1 LQAIP
6 KPERIAIVTRILV
19 MDDQS
24 DVRAVITLA
33 LRVKGFE
40 VVGVDSGVAG
50 LKAFAESRFDLA
62 IVDIFLGGMNGAD
75 VMAILREQAPNLPI
89 VAISGV
95 TALDFL
101 SASPELSNVV
111 CLQKPFRPTE
121 LLRAIQAA
129 FDSRQPSLA
138 SDSNVTERRNAV
150 PQQSPQLPAARV
162 ASQARIATQIA
173 YPTNFLEAE

>member
-1 LQAIP
+1 MQVTSYLLAARFNDLKSEVVGVLKP
-6 KPERIAIVTRILV
+6 KRIAVVPRILV
-19 MDDQS
+19 MDDQA
-24 DVRAVITLA
+24 DVRAVVTLA

-40 VVGVDSGVAG
+40 VVGVESGAAG
-50 LKAFAESRFDLA
+50 LAAFAESHFDLA

-75 VMAILREQAPNLPI
+75 VMTILRERSPNLPI

-129 FDSRQPSLA
+129 MDSSRP
-138 SDSNVTERRNAV
+138 
-150 PQQSPQLPAARV
+150 V
-162 ASQARIATQIA
+162 AGELGIAEARISAVGKSR
-173 YPTNFLEAE
+173 

>member
-1 LQAIP
+1 MP
-6 KPERIAIVTRILV
+6 RILL
-19 MDDQS
+19 MDDQP
-24 DVRAVITLA
+24 DVRAVVSLA

-40 VVGVDSGVAG
+40 VVGFESGAAG
-50 LKAFAESRFDLA
+50 LAAFAEQPFDLA

-75 VMAILREQAPNLPI
+75 VIRILRERAPNLPI

-121 LLRAIQAA
+121 LLRAIEAA
-129 FDSRQPSLA
+129 MEPFR
-138 SDSNVTERRNAV
+138 
-150 PQQSPQLPAARV
+150 LPASELNIAPT
-162 ASQARIATQIA
+162 RIAA
-173 YPTNFLEAE
+173 VGEPLWPPGGEGRPRHF

>member
-1 LQAIP
+1 MQVTSYLLAARFNDLKSEVVGVLKP
-6 KPERIAIVTRILV
+6 KRIAIVPRILV
-19 MDDQS
+19 MDDQA
-24 DVRAVITLA
+24 DVRAVVTLA

-40 VVGVDSGVAG
+40 VVGVESGAAG
-50 LKAFAESRFDLA
+50 LAAFAESHFDLA

-75 VMAILREQAPNLPI
+75 VMAVLRERSPNLPI
-89 VAISGV
+89 GV

-129 FDSRQPSLA
+129 MDSSRPPVAGELSIA
-138 SDSNVTERRNAV
+138 EARNSAV
-150 PQQSPQLPAARV
+150 GKSR
-162 ASQARIATQIA
+162 
-173 YPTNFLEAE
+173 

>member
-1 LQAIP
+1 M
-6 KPERIAIVTRILV
+6 TRILV

-24 DVRAVITLA
+24 DVRAVVTLA

-40 VVGVDSGVAG
+40 VVEVDSGAAG

-62 IVDIFLGGMNGAD
+62 IVDIFLGRMNGAD
-75 VMAILREQAPNLPI
+75 VIGILRERVPNLPI

-95 TALDFL
+95 TAREFL
-101 SASPELSNVV
+101 SAFPELSNVV

-129 FDSRQPSLA
+129 FDSCRPSVVG
-138 SDSNVTERRNAV
+138 DSNMAEGRDEV
-150 PQQSPQLPAARV
+150 PQQSP
-162 ASQARIATQIA
+162 
-173 YPTNFLEAE
+173 